1 MARKKRKAPSIN
13 SSSSADLA
21 FTLLIFFL
29 VVTSMDTDEGLAR
42 LLPRWV
48 PEEQQQDQEIKKR
61 NILNVMVNANN
72 QMLVGDDYVEGSI
85 ASQNQQLRAA
95 AKNFIT
101 ASGTYA
107 GERGPELRDVDPEK
121 NPELAALILPK
132 DPNIKVAK
140 QHVISLQSDY
150 GTSYEKYIQ
159 VQNELVAAYNELRD
173 KEARERFGRPY
184 EALNDDNK
192 GAIREIYPQ
201 KISEAEPIDYAKK
214 FAQ

>member
-48 PEEQQQDQEIKKR
+48 PEEQQLDQEVKKR

-85 ASQNQQLRAA
+85 AAQNQQLRTA
-95 AKNFIT
+95 AKSFIT
-101 ASGTYA
+101 ATGTYS

-121 NPELAALILPK
+121 SPELAALILAK
-132 DPNIKVAK
+132 DPSIKVAK

-159 VQNELVAAYNELRD
+159 VQNELVAAYNELRQ
-173 KEARERFGRPY
+173 EAAKKYFNKNYAE
-184 EALNDDNK
+184 EELSSDELKALKDL
-192 GAIREIYPQ
+192 YPMN
-201 KISEAEPIDYAKK
+201 ISEANAKY
-214 FAQ
+214 

>member
-61 NILNVMVNANN
+61 NILNVLVNKDN
-72 QMLVGDDYVEGSI
+72 QFLMGDEYIEGSVQK
-85 ASQNQQLRAA
+85 QNEQLRNT
-95 AKNFIT
+95 AKEFIT
-101 ASGTYA
+101 ATGKFA
-107 GERGPELRDVDPEK
+107 GERGPELREVDAEK
-121 NPELAALILPK
+121 SPELAQLILAK
-132 DPNIKVAK
+132 DPTIKVAK
-140 QHVISLQSDY
+140 AHVISLQSDY

-159 VQNELVAAYNELRD
+159 IQNELVAAYNELRQ
-173 KEARERFGRPY
+173 EAAQKYFQKDYDE
-184 EALNDDNK
+184 EQLNADELKALKDL
-192 GAIREIYPQ
+192 YPMN
-201 KISEAEPIDYAKK
+201 ISEANAKY
-214 FAQ
+214 